1 MNKTESHCLLCSQL
15 LKTSVTWKT
24 LLIKQF
30 TPTICTRCTARF
42 EHSQSITALYQYNEA
57 MKDYLH
63 QFKFLQDVAL
73 AKVFR
78 QALYTRFNKEK
89 AMIQPIP
96 MHPLKQQ
103 ERTFSH
109 TNELLKA
116 ADIPYIQLLEKT
128 TTETQGSKNREQRL
142 RTAPLFRL
150 KEGANVEHKD
160 YLLFDDIKTTGTTL
174 QHAADVLMR
183 AGAKNV
189 QYFTLI
195 EG

>member
-24 LLIKQF
+24 LLIKRF

-78 QALYTRFNKEK
+78 QELYARFYKEK
-89 AMIQPIP
+89 AMILPIP

-116 ADIPYIQLLEKT
+116 ANIPYIQLLEKT

-142 RTAPLFRL
+142 RAAPLFRL

-174 QHAADVLMR
+174 QHAADVLMQ

>member
-1 MNKTESHCLLCSQL
+1 M
-15 LKTSVTWKT
+15 KTSVTWKT

-78 QALYTRFNKEK
+78 QELYTRFNKEK
-89 AMIQPIP
+89 AMILPIP

-116 ADIPYIQLLEKT
+116 ANIPYIQLLEKT

-142 RTAPLFRL
+142 RAAPLFRL

-174 QHAADVLMR
+174 QHAVDVLMQ

>member
-1 MNKTESHCLLCSQL
+1 MKKTESHCLLCSQL

-42 EHSQSITALYQYNEA
+42 EHSQSATALYQYNVA

-78 QALYTRFNKEK
+78 QELYARFNKEK
-89 AMIQPIP
+89 AIILPIP
-96 MHPLKQQ
+96 MNSIKLQ

-142 RTAPLFRL
+142 CAAPLFRL
-150 KEGANVEHKD
+150 KAGANVEHKD

-174 QHAADVLMR
+174 QHAAEVLMQ

>member
-15 LKTSVTWKT
+15 LKTSGTWKT

-78 QALYTRFNKEK
+78 QELYTRFNKEK
-89 AMIQPIP
+89 AMILPIP

-116 ADIPYIQLLEKT
+116 ANIPYIQLLEKT

-142 RTAPLFRL
+142 RAAPLFRL

-174 QHAADVLMR
+174 QHAADILMQ
-183 AGAKNV
+183 AGAKNI

>member
-1 MNKTESHCLLCSQL
+1 MNKTESHCLICSQL
-15 LKTSVTWKT
+15 LKASVTWKS

-42 EHSQSITALYQYNEA
+42 EQSQSVTALYQYNDA

-78 QALYTRFNKEK
+78 QELYARFNKEK
-89 AMIQPIP
+89 AMILPIP

-116 ADIPYIQLLEKT
+116 ANIPYIQLLEKT

-142 RTAPLFRL
+142 RAAPLFRL

-174 QHAADVLMR
+174 QHAADVLMQ

>member
-1 MNKTESHCLLCSQL
+1 MNKTESHCLICSQL
-15 LKTSVTWKT
+15 LKASVTWKT

-42 EHSQSITALYQYNEA
+42 EHSQSVTALYQYNEA

-78 QALYTRFNKEK
+78 QELYARFNKEK
-89 AMIQPIP
+89 AMILPIP
-96 MHPLKQQ
+96 MHPIKQQ

-150 KEGANVEHKD
+150 KGGANVEHKD

-174 QHAADVLMR
+174 QHAADVLMQ